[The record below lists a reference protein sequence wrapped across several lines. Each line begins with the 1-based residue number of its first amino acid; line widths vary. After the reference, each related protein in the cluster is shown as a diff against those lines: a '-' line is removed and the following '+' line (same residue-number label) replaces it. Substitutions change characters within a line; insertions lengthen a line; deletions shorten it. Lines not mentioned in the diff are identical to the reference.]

1 MSRYV
6 IIGAG
11 AIGSFLAAGL
21 CEAGIEQVLV
31 ARGADLEA
39 LRRDGLRVRRGHRL
53 NTVAVAVA
61 AGPAEVK
68 LTGEDV
74 LVITTKTQDVEQAS
88 AAWAW
93 QPVTDAEGIGFACDL
108 PIVSLQNGLAADQM
122 LLRRFRRVIGGT
134 ILTPAVHLEPGA
146 VETVATQE
154 LGSITL
160 GVVAGASAG
169 QRESIAADFRQAGYA
184 VDTCPDVAR
193 WQRTKLLN
201 SVRNGLEVLTASP
214 EQLAVVSSAL
224 VTEAREVFAAAGL
237 SVADPAE
244 RQRSSA
250 QERPEVGFT
259 VGRRSAW
266 QSFERGSSS
275 EIDYLN
281 GEISL
286 LGRRFGVE
294 TPFNTA
300 LQTVLG
306 VAAQSH
312 DRPGQHHI
320 DEVIALAGADRGAF
334 GES

>member
-1 MSRYV
+1 MSRYIV
-6 IIGAG
+6 IGAG
-11 AIGSFLAAGL
+11 AVGSFLAAGL
-21 CEAGIEQVLV
+21 FEAGIEQVLV
-31 ARGADLEA
+31 ARGANLEA
-39 LRRDGLRVRRGHRL
+39 LRRNGLRVRRGNRV

-61 AGPAEVK
+61 ASPAEVR
-68 LTGEDV
+68 LSAEDV
-74 LVITTKTQDVEQAS
+74 LVITTKTQDIDQAS

-93 QPVTDAEGIGFACDL
+93 QPVTGAHPTAFASDL
-108 PIVSLQNGLAADQM
+108 PIVSLQNGLAADEM

-134 ILTPAVHLEPGA
+134 ILTPAVHLEPGT

-154 LGSITL
+154 LGLITL

-169 QRESIAADFRQAGYA
+169 QLESIAADFRQAGY
-184 VDTCPDVAR
+184 VVNTCPDVAR
-193 WQRTKLLN
+193 WQRTKLLS
-201 SVRNGLEVLTASP
+201 SVRNGLEVLTAST
-214 EQLAVVSSAL
+214 EQLALVSSAL
-224 VTEAREVFAAAGL
+224 VTEARQVFAAAGL
-237 SVADPAE
+237 SVAEPAKHQPGTD
-244 RQRSSA
+244 R
-250 QERPEVGFT
+250 ERPEVGFT

-286 LGRRFGVE
+286 LGRKFGVD

-306 VAAQSH
+306 VAAQKH

-320 DEVIALAGADRGAF
+320 DEVIALARAGRGAVC
-334 GES
+334 ES